1 MQFLKTF
8 GVLLLLLFSSM
19 DVASAVI
26 SSLPQVKESQVDFEF
41 SEDQQNLFESTLIS
55 QAEVLAKR
63 IFIPVALVRENIC
76 SRKISKLNGYLVFS
90 RTIVPSLDV
99 NDIIFP
105 FHTFL

>member
-8 GVLLLLLFSSM
+8 GVLLLLLLSNT
-19 DVASAVI
+19 DIASATSI
-26 SSLPQVKESQVDFEF
+26 SFPQDQENQVDFQF

-63 IFIPVALVRENIC
+63 MFIPVALVPENLC
-76 SRKISKLNGYLVFS
+76 PRKISKSNGYFVFS
-90 RTIVPSLDV
+90 RTIVPSLDIT
-99 NDIIFP
+99 DIIFP